1 MGNIYVVRVVK
12 GVITGLGLLVVKV
25 ISLAC

>member
-12 GVITGLGLLVVKV
+12 GVIAGLGLLVVKV
-25 ISLAC
+25 ISLVC

>member
-12 GVITGLGLLVVKV
+12 GVIAGLGLPVVKV

>member
-12 GVITGLGLLVVKV
+12 EVIAGLGLLVVKV